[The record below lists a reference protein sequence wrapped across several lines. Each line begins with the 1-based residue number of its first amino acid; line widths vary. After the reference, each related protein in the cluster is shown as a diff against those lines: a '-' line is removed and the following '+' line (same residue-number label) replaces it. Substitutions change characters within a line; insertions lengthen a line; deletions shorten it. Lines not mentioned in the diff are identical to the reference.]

1 MPGFGRAVTLKKII
15 RKYLM
20 RREHLSKNLKK
31 LGEGVSQ
38 LMAAIT
44 KHHRLGGL
52 HNRYLFSQ
60 CWKLEI

>member
-31 LGEGVSQ
+31 LGEGISQ

-52 HNRYLFSQ
+52 HN
-60 CWKLEI
+60 